1 MHIYEIISEAAPLDA
16 ATRQAR
22 LARAQAARATTAA
35 PAASPAKST
44 SGIMDLVRKMVA
56 SGRVSEQSVT
66 KTMMQKIGAAWPV
79 VKFLGFA
86 PLAYTIWQQYA
97 AVDQLLAAKQISPAD
112 AEAAKRIII
121 TQGVTAVM
129 ATGAFGKLISLVTT
143 LSGIRWFIRGLG
155 LVSST
160 VSFGATLAVT
170 IATEAGIIWLQQYL
184 ATKEGQE
191 QLAYTVLYFID
202 PGTVW
207 LWNAGP
213 GKIFGEWKDISDKGA
228 AQMQKATGITPKTP
242 SGTPVPAASATPT
255 APTTTNSTTGQAAQ
269 PAADAGDWG
278 LGKYDLYTGQKLK

>member
-22 LARAQAARATTAA
+22 LARATAIA
-35 PAASPAKST
+35 PAASSAKNT

-66 KTMMQKIGAAWPV
+66 KTMMQKIGNAWPV

-97 AVDQLLAAKQISPAD
+97 AVDQLLAEKQISPAD
-112 AEAAKRIII
+112 AEAAKRIVI

-129 ATGAFGKLISLVTT
+129 ATGAFGKLIGIVTT

-213 GKIFGEWKDISDKGA
+213 GKIFGEWKEISDKGA
-228 AQMQKATGITPKTP
+228 EQMQKATGITPKTLA
-242 SGTPVPAASATPT
+242 GTPAPASSTNTPAASTTPSVS
-255 APTTTNSTTGQAAQ
+255 AGQAAQ
-269 PAADAGDWG
+269 PATDAGDWG
-278 LGKYDLYTGQKLK
+278 LSKYDLYTGQKLK

>member
-1 MHIYEIISEAAPLDA
+1 MNIYEIISEATPVDA
-16 ATRQAR
+16 ATRQSR
-22 LARAQAARATTAA
+22 LARAQASRVVPAATAA
-35 PAASPAKST
+35 PKS
-44 SGIMDLVRKMVA
+44 SNVMDLVKKLVA
-56 SGRVSEQSVT
+56 SGQVSEKTVNT
-66 KTMMQKIGAAWPV
+66 TMMQKIGNAWPV

-86 PLAYTIWQQYA
+86 PLAYTIWQQYT

-112 AEAAKRIII
+112 AEAGKRIII
-121 TQGVTAVM
+121 TQGVAAVM
-129 ATGAFGKLISLVTT
+129 ATGAFGKLIKIVTT
-143 LSGIRWFIRGLG
+143 LSGIRWFIRGIG

-160 VSFGATLAVT
+160 VSLGASIAVT

-228 AQMQKATGITPKTP
+228 EKVKVATGITPKEPFGTTP
-242 SGTPVPAASATPT
+242 DASVPASNAAPSTPV
-255 APTTTNSTTGQAAQ
+255 STSGQGAQ
-269 PAADAGDWG
+269 PASSNDDWG
-278 LGKYDLYTGQKLK
+278 LSKYDLYTGQKLK